1 MSLPYIE
8 CLQGAEASIPVL
20 GWRRVSGDDV
30 VRDERVYCPPLTKDI
45 CLYVCRPA
53 TGEKDFWVALSSAS
67 ILVKRKHFG
76 HFLQA
81 FYQPFYYQ

>member
-53 TGEKDFWVALSSAS
+53 TGKKDLWVGLSSAS
-67 ILVKRKHFG
+67 ILVIGKHFG
-76 HFLQA
+76 QFVSTL
-81 FYQPFYYQ
+81 FYQ